1 MGSPE
6 TAGLVEV
13 EDVVVVADGVVVKWQ
28 QSGVGGEE
36 EWETRTVKA
45 GVL

>member
-6 TAGLVEV
+6 TAGLV
-13 EDVVVVADGVVVKWQ
+13 VVVDGVVVKWQ

-36 EWETRTVKA
+36 ERETRTVKA